1 MYGIKGCPE
10 GDGGQRS
17 QTGSQWGTYIGYDG
31 AQPPHLLVLGGYI
44 HACASATISRKKGI
58 HCMFYQKQDSRSFFT
73 NRGFIIVITFVQDA
87 HLLAF
92 IGQRSTAG
100 TLNPMD

>member
-44 HACASATISRKKGI
+44 HACASATISRKKYFSLRPLLGGG
-58 HCMFYQKQDSRSFFT
+58 HSFFLRFS
-73 NRGFIIVITFVQDA
+73 RG
-87 HLLAF
+87 
-92 IGQRSTAG
+92 GR
-100 TLNPMD
+100 